1 MILVDTSVWI
11 DHLRS
16 NEERLVHLLD
26 QAQVVMHPM
35 IWGELACGNLKNR
48 SILIKLWQNLPHISE
63 AAHNE
68 AMFCLEQR
76 KLMGRGVGYV
86 DLHLLTSTLLT
97 PNIQFWTRDKRL
109 RDIAVEMGCAWQESH

>member
-63 AAHNE
+63 ATHNE

-76 KLMGRGVGYV
+76 KLMGCGVGYV